1 MMNNYRPYS
10 CCAMANTSA
19 TMKIPKNI
27 ALDQLHEEDIWSDEW
42 EDYVYH
48 NQQNDWT
55 DYDDQP
61 WAWYMECN
69 LRTREGWQLVT
80 INPNHKDVT
89 VIYWLKSQD
98 TKFKYSKYQFLI
110 EKAEVATMT
119 TLKFA

>member
-1 MMNNYRPYS
+1 
-10 CCAMANTSA
+10 MANTSA